1 MQIVA
6 VTNIKGGVGK
16 TTTAVNV
23 AYTASR
29 AGLRTVLWDLD
40 AQGAATWLLRID
52 PEGEV
57 SAKRLVRGEQDLD
70 ALLEPTAY
78 PGLEVLPADASF
90 RDFDRYLHERKRP
103 AERLLKLSRVLR
115 ERCDLLVL
123 DCPPGMSLLS
133 EAVLRAADAV
143 VVPVIPTPLSSR
155 MLEELR
161 DCVARMGWNL
171 ALMPFFAMVDR
182 RRALHAEV
190 ISAVRAMHPA
200 TLATELPYSSEIER
214 MTLRRAPLSA
224 YAPRSLAASLYSA
237 LFAEIQ
243 GALEGPARIAPV
255 ALEG

>member
-103 AERLLKLSRVLR
+103 AERLLI
-115 ERCDLLVL
+115 DQ
-123 DCPPGMSLLS
+123 
-133 EAVLRAADAV
+133 ADDQRQQDDRDAEIADQFEQ
-143 VVPVIPTPLSSR
+143 PVEHVE
-155 MLEELR
+155 EELL
-161 DCVARMGWNL
+161 DDAEP
-171 ALMPFFAMVDR
+171 APIDR
-182 RRALHAEV
+182 
-190 ISAVRAMHPA
+190 
-200 TLATELPYSSEIER
+200 
-214 MTLRRAPLSA
+214 
-224 YAPRSLAASLYSA
+224 
-237 LFAEIQ
+237 
-243 GALEGPARIAPV
+243 EG
-255 ALEG
+255 